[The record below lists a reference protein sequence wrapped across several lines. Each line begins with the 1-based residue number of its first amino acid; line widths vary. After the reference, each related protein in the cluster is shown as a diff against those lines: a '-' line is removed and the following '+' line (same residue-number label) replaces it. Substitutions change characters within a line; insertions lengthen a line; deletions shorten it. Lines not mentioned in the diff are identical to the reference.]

1 MASDWRAEHSH
12 CFSSA
17 AFLVSVIAGLVACD
31 LKKLLA
37 EVMMK
42 APALR
47 EMLGKT
53 SDPGLTRKAV
63 SWAIAGKGYSPRRAC
78 ALVGIAP
85 KTYRYASKRPDKGE
99 MRMASAQ
106 DRSACYFSSQALIF
120 PSSLLKSI
128 GLVS

>member
-12 CFSSA
+12 CFSLA

-47 EMLGKT
+47 EMPGKSSYARREEESCELGDCREGIL
-53 SDPGLTRKAV
+53 SEACLRLGRH
-63 SWAIAGKGYSPRRAC
+63 RAED
-78 ALVGIAP
+78 I
-85 KTYRYASKRPDKGE
+85 
-99 MRMASAQ
+99 
-106 DRSACYFSSQALIF
+106 
-120 PSSLLKSI
+120 SI
-128 GLVS
+128 RIEAAR